1 MTTDKMAKFEYILD
15 RTITKRPC
23 IYRKIDLALYPVVY
37 LEKAKGASDEDF
49 ERIINYIKRQPK

>member
-1 MTTDKMAKFEYILD
+1 MAKFEYILD

-23 IYRKIDLALYPVVY
+23 IYKKVDCALLPIMY

-49 ERIINYIKRQPK
+49 ERIIEHIKSK

>member
-23 IYRKIDLALYPVVY
+23 IYKKEGIALYPVMY